1 MQSFSYEQCYY
12 KSTGFIIIIIIVCDI
27 KSTQFNTCVNPD
39 MIFLLQS
46 TNTKLA
52 LKLQYYNAYSEQLDT
67 FNTFKFSFKLT
78 KSS

>member
-1 MQSFSYEQCYY
+1 MQGFSCKQCHY
-12 KSTGFIIIIIIVCDI
+12 KSTGFIIIIIIVYDI
-27 KSTQFNTCVNPD
+27 KSTQFNTCVNPN

-46 TNTKLA
+46 TNTKLS
-52 LKLQYYNAYSEQLDT
+52 LILQYYNAYIKQLDT